1 MNEAFFVDKT
11 MQTPFRSWRQ
21 SLGTLGEDAAS
32 LYLVGQGWR
41 VIERN
46 WRSYRACEL
55 DIVAKDPQGTVVFV
69 EVKTRAAFIGVY
81 GTESVE
87 SALASVD
94 RSKQNK
100 IKRGALIFLSK
111 SGEPQRHGRRF
122 DVLVVTIKQCS
133 LAYEAGSRF
142 IRVQERDL
150 DLLHIEGAF
159 D

>member
-1 MNEAFFVDKT
+1 MKEFCLDEKSL
-11 MQTPFRSWRQ
+11 QTPFRSWRQ
-21 SLGTLGEDAAS
+21 SLGLLGEDAS
-32 LYLVGQGWR
+32 SMYLTGLGWR

-55 DIVAKDPQGTVVFV
+55 DIIARDPQGTVVFV

-81 GTESVE
+81 GKESVE

-111 SGEPQRHGRRF
+111 SGLQQRQGRRF
-122 DVLVVTIKQCS
+122 DVMVVTIKRCS
-133 LAYEAGSRF
+133 VAYEAGSRY
-142 IRVQERDL
+142 IRVRDGDL

>member
-21 SLGTLGEDAAS
+21 SLGALGEDAAS

-111 SGEPQRHGRRF
+111 SQSSGPVMDSMTGP
-122 DVLVVTIKQCS
+122 DVLS
-133 LAYEAGSRF
+133 AWSRYLCCLRF
-142 IRVQERDL
+142 
-150 DLLHIEGAF
+150 
-159 D
+159 